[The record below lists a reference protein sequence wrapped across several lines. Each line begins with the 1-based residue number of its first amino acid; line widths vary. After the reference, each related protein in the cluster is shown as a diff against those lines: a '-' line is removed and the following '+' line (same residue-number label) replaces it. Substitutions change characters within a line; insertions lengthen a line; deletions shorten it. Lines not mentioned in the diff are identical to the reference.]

1 MPMTTGPDHNPLI
14 DEQLSAWLD
23 DELRGA
29 ELELL
34 VARLERSPELKARLA
49 RYSLIG
55 SSLRGGQSGNESTE
69 LAALRLGGR
78 VRAALEEPG
87 GPERQHASGHTR
99 RLLPY
104 ALAAG
109 VALVAVAVTVVQG
122 PLLRPV
128 ADPVPGSTVGEG
140 AQASAERP
148 DTVGQAALSPQRLTH
163 YLVYHGEYSGLLS
176 ARVTESHIVND
187 SSYAVALQSAYRSPT
202 Q

>member
-1 MPMTTGPDHNPLI
+1 MTTAPERNPLI

-23 DELRGA
+23 DELPRE

-34 VARLERSPELKARLA
+34 LARLAESPELKARLA

-55 SSLRGGQSGNESTE
+55 SSVRGGQTGNVSTE

-78 VRAALEEPG
+78 VRAALEQPADS
-87 GPERQHASGHTR
+87 ERRPASGRTK
-99 RLLPY
+99 LLPY
-104 ALAAG
+104 AMAAGLALAA
-109 VALVAVAVTVVQG
+109 VALTVVQG

-128 ADPVPGSTVGEG
+128 GDPV
-140 AQASAERP
+140 QASAQP
-148 DTVGQAALSPQRLTH
+148 VVAGSAPAPAGQASLSSKRLTN

-176 ARVTESHIVND
+176 ARVTESHIVNNRP
-187 SSYAVALQSAYRSPT
+187 YAVALQTADRSPT

>member
-1 MPMTTGPDHNPLI
+1 MTTGPDHNPLI

-23 DELRGA
+23 DELPRE

-34 VARLERSPELKARLA
+34 ATRLAQSPELKARLA
-49 RYSLIG
+49 RYGLIG
-55 SSLRGGQSGNESTE
+55 SSLREGQVSNAATG
-69 LAALRLGGR
+69 LAALRLGDR
-78 VRAALEEPG
+78 VRAALEEPAG
-87 GPERQHASGHTR
+87 SEQQPASGRTK

-109 VALVAVAVTVVQG
+109 VALVAVMVAVTVVQG

-128 ADPVPGSTVGEG
+128 ADPVPGSAAGEG
-140 AQASAERP
+140 ARASVERP
-148 DTVGQAALSPQRLTH
+148 GTVGQASLSSQRLTH

-176 ARVTESHIVND
+176 ARVNESHIIND
-187 SSYAVALQSAYRSPT
+187 HSYAVDLQAADRSAT